1 MTVRRL
7 SPTWIV
13 LLSLAALSAAFE
25 GGRRWTAA
33 PSGIPGPDADMATD
47 ADAGQATW
55 ICPMHP
61 EVRKAGFGACPL
73 CKMDLVE
80 EPTVSK
86 GPGAVLE
93 MSEAAVALAGIRTVP
108 AERREATARV
118 RLAGRVDYDETRVRT
133 IAARVDG
140 RVDRLFVDYTGIRV
154 NRGDHL
160 AEIYSPGLL
169 VAQEELIEAK
179 RRAGA
184 GESSAFLAESS
195 RRALESAREKL
206 LLLGLEEEQVA
217 EIERRESAEETV
229 LINSPLEGVV
239 VTKGVREGEYVAT
252 GAQLYQIADL
262 SGVWVWLDAY
272 ESDLEWLR
280 YGQDVTVEAD
290 AIPGVTYDGWIS
302 FLGTEVDERTRT
314 IPVRVEVDNADGA
327 LKPGMF
333 ARGVVQASLGAGGRV
348 ADPDFSG
355 LWLCPM
361 HPEVVSANAVPCMK
375 CGMRLVWAEDLGL
388 VKPAARGPLPL
399 MVPATAV
406 LRTGARAVVYVAV
419 PGGPEPSFEGR
430 RIVLGPRAGGDYVV
444 LDGLKEGERVVVNG
458 AFKIDS
464 ALQIQA
470 RPSMMNPEQGR

>member
-1 MTVRRL
+1 MIARRI

-13 LLSLAALSAAFE
+13 LLSLAALAVAFE
-25 GGRRWTAA
+25 GGRLWRASPDDDPGQAEDA
-33 PSGIPGPDADMATD
+33 PADVTEE
-47 ADAGQATW
+47 QATW

-61 EVRKAGFGACPL
+61 EIRKAGPGTCPL
-73 CKMDLVE
+73 CKMDLIE
-80 EPTVSK
+80 EPTGAE

-93 MSEAAVALAGIRTVP
+93 MSESAVALAGIRTVP
-108 AERREATARV
+108 AERREAASRV

-179 RRAGA
+179 RGA
-184 GESSAFLAESS
+184 ESGESSAFLADSN

-206 LLLGLEEEQVA
+206 LLLGLQEDQVA
-217 EIERRESAEETV
+217 DIERRESAEETV
-229 LINSPLEGVV
+229 LINSPLEGIV
-239 VTKGVREGEYVAT
+239 VTKGVLEGAYVTT
-252 GAQLYQIADL
+252 GTPLYRIADL

-280 YGQDVTVEAD
+280 YGQDVTVEVD
-290 AIPGVTYDGWIS
+290 ALPGVTYDGWIS
-302 FLGTEVDERTRT
+302 FIGTEVIERTRT
-314 IPVRVEVDNADGA
+314 VPVRVEVDNADQA

-333 ARGVVQASLGAGGRV
+333 ARGEVQAILGAGGRV
-348 ADPDFSG
+348 AEPDFSG

-388 VKPAARGPLPL
+388 ARKAAGGPLPL
-399 MVPATAV
+399 VVPATAV

-419 PGGPEPSFEGR
+419 SDGPEPSFEGR
-430 RIVLGPRAGGDYVV
+430 LIVLGPRAGEDYVV
-444 LDGLKEGERVVVNG
+444 LDGLEDGEQVVVNG